1 MGEEQD
7 VINTQIVVAAII
19 AFAVVF
25 AIQLYRI
32 SPRDAWGKRHVTG
45 RAVFF
50 AGLSAGLLSVSI
62 LFFMITVFIGVLLLF
77 LLVFGLFARA
87 A

>member
-1 MGEEQD
+1 M
-7 VINTQIVVAAII
+7 INTQIVMAAII

-25 AIQLYRI
+25 AIQLFRI
-32 SPRDAWGKRHVTG
+32 SPRDAWGKRHITG

-50 AGLSAGLLSVSI
+50 AGLSAALLSVSI
-62 LFFMITVFIGVLLLF
+62 LFFMVTVFIGVLMLF
-77 LLVFGLFARA
+77 VLVFGLFTRA

>member
-1 MGEEQD
+1 M
-7 VINTQIVVAAII
+7 NTQIVVAAII

-25 AIQLYRI
+25 AIQLFRI
-32 SPRDAWGKRHVTG
+32 SPRDAWGKRHITG

-50 AGLSAGLLSVSI
+50 SGLSAALLSVSI
-62 LFFMITVFIGVLLLF
+62 LFFMITVFIGVLMLF
-77 LLVFGLFARA
+77 VLVFGLFARA